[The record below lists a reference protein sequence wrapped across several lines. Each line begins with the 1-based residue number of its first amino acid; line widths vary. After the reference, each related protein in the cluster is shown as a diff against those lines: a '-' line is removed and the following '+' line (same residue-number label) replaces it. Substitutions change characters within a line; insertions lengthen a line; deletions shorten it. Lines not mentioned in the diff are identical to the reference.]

1 MAVTV
6 RFCLLRVR
14 FGESYLILKRFVTVF
29 FKVYNLKFVRCLG
42 CDRRLVIDRPCLLEA
57 SRLRLHLRMWSAE
70 PRSGELCACW
80 VSRVPLCVWSLRS
93 KICLPPETHIFT
105 SSSTMG
111 IQLPHFLS
119 SVSSYGHPQV
129 ERALHGHS
137 VEVTLFTM
145 SLAIL
150 FVFVISRMMM
160 FLNGLR
166 VGAHVSVF
174 FTPVFCIYSIQIDII
189 WPQTVNYLPGLR
201 IPFQPLLPP
210 GAALPTSSWNPG
222 MEFHWFRRFDCG
234 YPGFAIWSLTL

>member
-1 MAVTV
+1 
-6 RFCLLRVR
+6 
-14 FGESYLILKRFVTVF
+14 
-29 FKVYNLKFVRCLG
+29 
-42 CDRRLVIDRPCLLEA
+42 
-57 SRLRLHLRMWSAE
+57 
-70 PRSGELCACW
+70 
-80 VSRVPLCVWSLRS
+80 
-93 KICLPPETHIFT
+93 
-105 SSSTMG
+105 MG

-129 ERALHGHS
+129 ERALYGHS

-189 WPQTVNYLPGLR
+189 GPRV
-201 IPFQPLLPP
+201 
-210 GAALPTSSWNPG
+210 
-222 MEFHWFRRFDCG
+222 
-234 YPGFAIWSLTL
+234 